1 MAQNNNLPANLS
13 VLRHQDDHITNHIW
27 EGNERVL
34 RPRRHSIWIL
44 KHTDLIDP
52 RVRMVID
59 AAGFGHVLKVSN
71 MEINHLMVTA
81 LCERWRTETHT
92 FHMPLG
98 ETTVTLEDVS
108 LQLGMPIDDEPV
120 TGGTS
125 GNLLQ
130 LCQDLLGDIP
140 PENMFTGNRIKLS
153 WLNSRF
159 RELPDDA
166 TLATVGQYA
175 RAHILI
181 LIGSM
186 LMPDT
191 SVSLVH
197 FMFLPLLADL
207 EHISN
212 FSWGSAVL
220 ACLYRALDHSTKF
233 HQDNIGGC
241 MLLLQCWA
249 WERFTCISP
258 EIQAVTEDEIVARL
272 AFPLSVRWCRQTRS
286 VFHDQTTVVGFRKKF
301 DQIQPKQVYY
311 QSMI

>member
-1 MAQNNNLPANLS
+1 
-13 VLRHQDDHITNHIW
+13 
-27 EGNERVL
+27 
-34 RPRRHSIWIL
+34 
-44 KHTDLIDP
+44 
-52 RVRMVID
+52 
-59 AAGFGHVLKVSN
+59 VSN

-108 LQLGMPIDDEPV
+108 PQLGMPIDGEPV
-120 TGGTS
+120 TGGSS

-140 PENMFTGNRIKLS
+140 PENMLTGNRIKLS

-159 RELPDDA
+159 RELPDNA

-191 SVSLVH
+191 SASLVH
-197 FMFLPLLADL
+197 FMFLPLLTDL

-233 HQDNIGGC
+233 YQDNIGGC

-249 WERFTCISP
+249 WERFTCISL
-258 EIQAVTEDEIVARL
+258 EIQPVTEDEIVAGL
-272 AFPLSVRWCRQTRS
+272 AFPLSVRWCLQTSS

-301 DQIQPKQVYY
+301 DQIQPKQVHY
-311 QSMI
+311 QSTLYYFVP

>member
-1 MAQNNNLPANLS
+1 
-13 VLRHQDDHITNHIW
+13 
-27 EGNERVL
+27 
-34 RPRRHSIWIL
+34 
-44 KHTDLIDP
+44 
-52 RVRMVID
+52 
-59 AAGFGHVLKVSN
+59 
-71 MEINHLMVTA
+71 MEINHLMVTT

-108 LQLGMPIDDEPV
+108 LQLGMPIDGEPV
-120 TGGTS
+120 TGGSS

-140 PENMFTGNRIKLS
+140 PENMITGNQIKLS

-159 RELPDDA
+159 RGLPDDA
-166 TLATVGQYA
+166 TLAIVGQYA

-191 SVSLVH
+191 SASLVH
-197 FMFLPLLADL
+197 FMFLPLLMDL

-220 ACLYRALDHSTKF
+220 ACLYRALDHNTKF

-241 MLLLQCWA
+241 MLLLQRWA
-249 WERFTCISP
+249 WERFTCISS
-258 EIQAVTEDEIVARL
+258 EIQPVTEDEIVAGL
-272 AFPLSVRWCRQTRS
+272 AFPLSVRWCRQTRF

-301 DQIQPKQVYY
+301 DQIN
-311 QSMI
+311 QSRFIITNALLFCFLKFPSFFFFKLLTLIFAVFMDTISTTTC

>member
-1 MAQNNNLPANLS
+1 ML
-13 VLRHQDDHITNHIW
+13 
-27 EGNERVL
+27 
-34 RPRRHSIWIL
+34 
-44 KHTDLIDP
+44 
-52 RVRMVID
+52 ID

-71 MEINHLMVTA
+71 VEINHLMVTT

-108 LQLGMPIDDEPV
+108 LELGVPIDGEPV
-120 TGGTS
+120 TDGSS

-140 PENMFTGNRIKLS
+140 PENMITRNRIKLS

-159 RELPDDA
+159 RELSDDA
-166 TLATVGQYA
+166 TLATIGQYA

-191 SVSLVH
+191 SANLVH
-197 FMFLPLLADL
+197 FMFLPLLRELD
-207 EHISN
+207 HISN

-220 ACLYRALDHSTKF
+220 ACPYRSLDHNTKF
-233 HQDNIGGC
+233 QQDNIGGC
-241 MLLLQCWA
+241 MLLLHCWA

-258 EIQAVTEDEIVARL
+258 
-272 AFPLSVRWCRQTRS
+272 
-286 VFHDQTTVVGFRKKF
+286 
-301 DQIQPKQVYY
+301 
-311 QSMI
+311 

>member
-1 MAQNNNLPANLS
+1 ML
-13 VLRHQDDHITNHIW
+13 
-27 EGNERVL
+27 
-34 RPRRHSIWIL
+34 
-44 KHTDLIDP
+44 
-52 RVRMVID
+52 ID

-71 MEINHLMVTA
+71 MEINHLMVTT

-108 LQLGMPIDDEPV
+108 LELGVPIDGEPV
-120 TGGTS
+120 TDGSS

-140 PENMFTGNRIKLS
+140 PENMITGNHIKLS

-166 TLATVGQYA
+166 TLATVRQYA
-175 RAHILI
+175 REHILI

-191 SVSLVH
+191 SANLVH
-197 FMFLPLLADL
+197 FMFLPLLTDL

-220 ACLYRALDHSTKF
+220 ACLYRALDHNTKF
-233 HQDNIGGC
+233 HQDNIGGY

-258 EIQAVTEDEIVARL
+258 EIQPVTEDEIVAGL
-272 AFPLSVRWCRQTRS
+272 AFPLSVRWCRQTHS
-286 VFHDQTTVVGFRKKF
+286 VFHDQTTVVGFRQKF
-301 DQIQPKQVYY
+301 DQIQPKQVHYH
-311 QSMI
+311 QCSTILFLEIPFVFLKLLTLIFAVFVDTISTTTC